1 MNVMQE
7 TSLNNKKIL
16 VTGGSGFLGKRLKSF
31 YPNWIYISSSQFD
44 LKDSRQTDDCI
55 DSFKPDSVIH
65 LASKVGGI
73 KYNVENQASI
83 FHENTLINTNILN
96 SCKKFQIKRVLSCLS
111 TCAFPNVLSS
121 YPFTEEEILNG
132 EPPPT
137 NAAYAE
143 TKRGLYIYSNALR
156 DQYGLNYSCFTP
168 CNLFGPEDHF
178 GSENSHFIA
187 SLINKVS
194 KCADAETL
202 EFWGSGNAMRQH
214 LYVDDLCK
222 IIPILLERH
231 NTNLPLIVAPDENLS
246 IREILKIAQKS
257 LPKNFSFEFN
267 NKFGGQIRKDG
278 CNKELKKLAP
288 EIEFTSF
295 KEGLIKTY
303 NWYIN
308 KL

>member
-44 LKDSRQTDDCI
+44 LKDGNQTDNCI
-55 DSFKPDSVIH
+55 AFYKPDAVIH

-83 FHENTLINTNILN
+83 YLENTLINANILN
-96 SCKKFQIKRVLSCLS
+96 SCKKFQVKRVLSCLS
-111 TCAFPNVLSS
+111 TCAFPNVLNS
-121 YPFTEEEILNG
+121 YPFDEKEILNG
-132 EPPPT
+132 APPPT
-137 NAAYAE
+137 NEAYAE

-156 DQYGLNYSCFTP
+156 EQYGLNYSCFTP

-187 SLINKVS
+187 SLIDKVY
-194 KCADAETL
+194 KCDNGDVL
-202 EFWGSGNAMRQH
+202 EFWGTGKAYRQH

-222 IIPILLERH
+222 IIPILLDRH
-231 NTNLPLIVAPDENLS
+231 NTNLPIIVAPDENLS
-246 IREILKIAQKS
+246 IEEILQIAKGV
-257 LPKNFSFEFN
+257 LPKHFVYKFN
-267 NKFGGQIRKDG
+267 NKLEGQIRKDG
-278 CNKELKKLAP
+278 SNAELKKLISK
-288 EIEFTSF
+288 IEFTSF
-295 KEGLIKTY
+295 KDGLLKTY
-303 NWYIN
+303 NWYTN
-308 KL
+308 KS

>member
-1 MNVMQE
+1 M
-7 TSLNNKKIL
+7 TSLNNKKVL

-31 YPNWIYISSSQFD
+31 YPHWIYVSSSQFD
-44 LKDSRQTDDCI
+44 LKDSNQTDNCVA
-55 DSFKPDSVIH
+55 FYKPDAVIH

-83 FHENTLINTNILN
+83 YLENTLINTNVLN
-96 SCKKFQIKRVLSCLS
+96 SCKKFQVERVLSCLS

-121 YPFTEEEILNG
+121 YPFNEKEILNG
-132 EPPPT
+132 APPPT
-137 NAAYAE
+137 NEAYAE

-156 DQYGLNYSCFTP
+156 EQYGLNYSCFTP

-187 SLINKVS
+187 SLVDKVS
-194 KCADAETL
+194 KCIDGETL
-202 EFWGSGNAMRQH
+202 DFWGSGKAMRQH

-222 IIPILLERH
+222 IIPTLLERH

-246 IREILKIAQKS
+246 IEEILKIAQKN
-257 LPKNFSFEFN
+257 LPKSFCYQFN
-267 NKFGGQIRKDG
+267 NKLEGQIRKDG

-288 EIEFTSF
+288 EIQFTLF
-295 KEGLIKTY
+295 KEGLLKTY
-303 NWYIN
+303 NWYIK